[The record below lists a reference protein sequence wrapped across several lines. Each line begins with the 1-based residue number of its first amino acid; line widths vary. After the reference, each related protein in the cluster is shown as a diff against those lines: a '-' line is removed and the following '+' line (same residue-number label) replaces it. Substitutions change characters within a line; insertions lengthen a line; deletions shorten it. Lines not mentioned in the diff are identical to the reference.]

1 VVVLDEVAQGAAQPG
16 GDEVGGITEEDG
28 GLLGGLGV
36 APFSLEM
43 C

>member
-1 VVVLDEVAQGAAQPG
+1 MLDQVAQGAAQAG
-16 GDEVGGITEEDG
+16 GDEVGRVAEEDG